1 MVIREVR
8 DGVLY
13 SCWAAIL
20 QLEQGLRNLNVL
32 NLYVGA
38 TPHQSKINLIGWLDN
53 IVLGASRK
61 IKQSEDLGTGTI
73 IKQSTKE

>member
-20 QLEQGLRNLNVL
+20 QLKQGLRNLNVL

-38 TPHQSKINLIGWLDN
+38 TPHQSKINLIGWLDT
-53 IVLGASRK
+53 IVWVHHGKSNGVKTLA
-61 IKQSEDLGTGTI
+61 LAP
-73 IKQSTKE
+73 